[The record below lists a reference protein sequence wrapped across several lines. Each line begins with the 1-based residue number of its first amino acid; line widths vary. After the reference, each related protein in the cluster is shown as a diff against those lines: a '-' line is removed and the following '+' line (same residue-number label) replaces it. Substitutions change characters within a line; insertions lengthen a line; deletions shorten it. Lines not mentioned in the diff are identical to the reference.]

1 MKRILTV
8 GLVMAGLLG
17 AAPAWAQTPPPPSD
31 AAAVAAKA
39 KAAEAAAKAAHA
51 GKVDAYKLCK
61 SMDAVAERYYAS
73 AKASG
78 KETKPPVPT
87 PACVDP
93 GPFVFTPP
101 APAASK

>member
-8 GLVMAGLLG
+8 GLVLAGLLG
-17 AAPAWAQTPPPPSD
+17 AAPAWSQTPPPSD
-31 AAAVAAKA
+31 PAAAA

-51 GKVDAYKLCK
+51 GKVAAYKLCK
-61 SMDAVAERYYAS
+61 TMDAVAERYYAS